1 MNRRKKAL
9 LLASALSLCVLCGC
23 GDNKTVEIEGVT
35 YIQNGD
41 EYTRLD
47 ISPKVFEP
55 GEHKITYTAGPREGI
70 RIKLGE
76 EWEDNYY
83 SYAPITPE
91 GYELIDFKFV
101 SDDDGYVTNIVFIY
115 VNTKRVEASGVYNSK
130 SNTVIYNTPGV
141 VVEEKTLERGN

>member
-55 GEHKITYTAGPREGI
+55 
-70 RIKLGE
+70 
-76 EWEDNYY
+76 
-83 SYAPITPE
+83 PILNV
-91 GYELIDFKFV
+91 ELL
-101 SDDDGYVTNIVFIY
+101 S
-115 VNTKRVEASGVYNSK
+115 
-130 SNTVIYNTPGV
+130 
-141 VVEEKTLERGN
+141 